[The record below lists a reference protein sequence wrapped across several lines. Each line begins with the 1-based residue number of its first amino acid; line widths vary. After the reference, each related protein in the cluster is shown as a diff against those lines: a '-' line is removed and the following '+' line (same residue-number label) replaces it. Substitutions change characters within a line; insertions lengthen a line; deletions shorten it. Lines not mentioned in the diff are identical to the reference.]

1 MRIHIKLL
9 GAMAAAVL
17 LSLAQA
23 PAFAAKIA
31 VIGTGN
37 VGEALGPEF
46 AAQGHTIVYGS
57 REPTR
62 QDVKDLVA
70 KTGHGASATTQK
82 EAVVGADIVVIAVPG
97 GAAEEVVKSLGDL
110 SGKIILDPT
119 NRVNRSSTDGYVNY
133 DKPANA
139 ASNAELIQSL
149 APGAKVVKAFNT
161 LNVRQ
166 MVDPETAGGPITIAI
181 AGDDAQA
188 KATVT
193 ALIKGMGLES
203 VDFGPLRYAH
213 VLEEMLIVWANAGS
227 HGGRFNYYL
236 RPQPPAPAAPAA
248 GAPPAAPSAPKRN

>member
-1 MRIHIKLL
+1 MRIHSNVL
-9 GAMAAAVL
+9 AAVTAAAL
-17 LSLAQA
+17 LSMAQA

-82 EAVVGADIVVIAVPG
+82 EAVAGADIVVIAVPG
-97 GAAEEVVKSLGDL
+97 TAAEDVVKSLGDL

-119 NRVNRSSTDGYVNY
+119 NRVNRGSSDGYANY

-139 ASNAELIQSL
+139 NSNAELIQSL

-166 MVDPETAGGPITIAI
+166 MVDPATAGGPITIAI

-188 KATVT
+188 KATIT
-193 ALIKGMGLES
+193 GLIKGMGLES

-227 HGGRFNYYL
+227 HGQRFNYYL
-236 RPQPPAPAAPAA
+236 RPQPAAPAARPAA
-248 GAPPAAPSAPKRN
+248 GAPPVPTNPSAR

>member
-1 MRIHIKLL
+1 MRIRLKVL
-9 GAMAAAVL
+9 GVAAAVL
-17 LSLAQA
+17 MSMLQA

-70 KTGHGASATTQK
+70 KTGRGASATTQK

-97 GAAEEVVKSLGDL
+97 RTAEEVVKGLGDL
-110 SGKIILDPT
+110 SGKIIIDPT
-119 NRVNRSSTDGYVNY
+119 NLAGRGGPDGYANY
-133 DKPANA
+133 EKPANA
-139 ASNAELIQSL
+139 NSNAELIQSL
-149 APGAKVVKAFNT
+149 VPGAKVVKAFNT
-161 LNVRQ
+161 LNVNQ
-166 MVDPETAGGPITIAI
+166 MVNPETAGGPITITI

-203 VDFGPLRYAH
+203 IDFGPLRFAH
-213 VLEEMLIVWANAGS
+213 VLEEMLVVWRNAGT
-227 HGGRFNYYL
+227 HGQAFNYYL
-236 RPQPPAPAAPAA
+236 RPAPPGGTPFNPPAAPAS
-248 GAPPAAPSAPKRN
+248 PPAR

>member
-1 MRIHIKLL
+1 MRIHSNLMVAL
-9 GAMAAAVL
+9 AAAAL
-17 LSLAQA
+17 LSMVQA
-23 PAFAAKIA
+23 PALAAKIA

-57 REPTR
+57 REPMR

-97 GAAEEVVKSLGDL
+97 TAAADVVKSLGDL

-119 NRVNRSSTDGYVNY
+119 NRVNRNTPDGWANY
-133 DKPANA
+133 DRPANA
-139 ASNAELIQSL
+139 SSNAELIQSL

-166 MVDPETAGGPITIAI
+166 MTDPETAGGPITIAV

-188 KATVT
+188 KATIT
-193 ALIKGMGLES
+193 ALIKGMGLEA
-203 VDFGPLRYAH
+203 VDFGPLRFAG
-213 VLEEMLIVWANAGS
+213 VLEEMLVTWANARG
-227 HGGRFNYYL
+227 HNAAFNYYM
-236 RPQPPAPAAPAA
+236 RPQPAAPAP
-248 GAPPAAPSAPKRN
+248 PPAR